1 MTLPN
6 VGADARPKTRSWR
19 PLYVAILAGGLLIIA
34 VFGFGQVSVENFGCR
49 SLARQTDEFL
59 AYCESDF
66 ADYEHGAL
74 YYGSEPNL
82 RENIR
87 NAEVLFLGSSRLQA
101 AFSTEAVRDF
111 FRARGVRYFLLGFG
125 YGEASAFAQAVMER
139 SMAVAKL
146 LVINADPFFINDM
159 SPPAKEAKESTPLWW
174 WRFALK
180 IAFQH
185 VQPGLCRIAHSICAE
200 DRRSIFRSVTD
211 GQWNWAASYIRDN
224 SIPIGEDVKE
234 RLAPDQIERAK
245 EVGEVFL
252 RRIGIKRACVV
263 MTGTPNSDLNS
274 PEIAKVLAEALG
286 THSLTPDL
294 PDLSTIDGGHLN
306 PRSAERWS
314 GAFLEELTPQLQRCG
329 VTKLN

>member
-1 MTLPN
+1 MLNP
-6 VGADARPKTRSWR
+6 RTRQWR
-19 PLYVAILAGGLLIIA
+19 RSYLAISAAGLVVIGM
-34 VFGFGQVSVENFGCR
+34 FGFGQVSLENFGCR
-49 SLARQTDEFL
+49 SLPRQPDEFL
-59 AYCESDF
+59 AYCESYF

-82 RENIR
+82 RKNIR

-101 AFSTEAVRDF
+101 AFSTKAVRDF

-139 SMAVAKL
+139 SMASPKL
-146 LVINADPFFINDM
+146 LVINADPFFIDDM
-159 SPPAKEAKESTPLWW
+159 SPPAREAKEPTPLWW
-174 WRFALK
+174 WRFGLK
-180 IAFQH
+180 MAFQH

-200 DRRSIFRSVTD
+200 DRRSIFRSLTD
-211 GQWNWAASYIRDN
+211 GQWSWAASYIRDN

-314 GAFLEELTPQLQRCG
+314 GAFLEELAPQLRSCG